1 MDTIYLE
8 NKSGIHY
15 KYYRMIQKSTTQ
27 WVAEYGR
34 IGNAPAYSSYS
45 MTDWNKKLNEKI
57 NKGYVL
63 VLSRSGKLTKPVVAK
78 PVTILRE
85 DAFTDKLNT
94 ILSVIEVDNVV
105 EASECLDYV
114 YDCLDRYSV
123 GINLTKTELIR
134 LNEIYDK
141 YNYN

>member
-8 NKSGIHY
+8 NKSGAHY
-15 KYYRMIQKSTTQ
+15 KFYRMVQKSTTQ

-34 IGNAPAYSSYS
+34 IGNAIAYSSYL

-63 VLSRSGKLTKPVVAK
+63 VSSKSSK
-78 PVTILRE
+78 PVTIVRE

-94 ILSVIEVDNVV
+94 ILSVIDGNTTTVIDSDNIV
-105 EASECLDYV
+105 EASECLEYV
-114 YDCLDRYSV
+114 YVCLDRYSV

-141 YNYN
+141 YN